1 MGIFFRPRRPLMRV
15 AAGATTAA
23 VAYHMG
29 KKGAQQ
35 QAVNQQAEAAYAAT
49 QEQQDQEQA
58 QALAAAQAQQAQLQA
73 QLQQMQ
79 MQQAQQA
86 QAQQAPAAPQND
98 PLAELERLA
107 KLHTAGVLDDAEF
120 AAMKAKLIGG

>member
-73 QLQQMQ
+73 QIQQMQ
-79 MQQAQQA
+79 MQQA
-86 QAQQAPAAPQND
+86 QAQQAPAAPQSD